1 MHARRLGLAYI
12 FVRRGP
18 IDGEEVGEGE
28 GISLNSEC
36 GMRCRGAG
44 GVDSW

>member
-1 MHARRLGLAYI
+1 MHADLGSHMM
-12 FVRRGP
+12 FVEVRMT
-18 IDGEEVGEGE
+18 GEEVGEGE